1 MVLTHSH
8 AAGEKKVWM
17 FGSRLRRSAEPDGDR
32 DPDPEG
38 PEPSNA
44 AFLRAAAAK
53 RRRAANAAN
62 AFKAFK
68 APKACNGA
76 YKCLSGLH

>member
-38 PEPSNA
+38 PEPSRA
-44 AFLRAAAAK
+44 AFLRAAAAA

-62 AFKAFK
+62 TATFQDGSTTRLVTR
-68 APKACNGA
+68 AP
-76 YKCLSGLH
+76 S

>member
-44 AFLRAAAAK
+44 AFLRAAAAA

-62 AFKAFK
+62 TPTFQDGSTTGLFVTR
-68 APKACNGA
+68 AP
-76 YKCLSGLH
+76 S